1 MDYRKWIIG
10 TAALVMSGTLSAQDV
25 SNLPAEEPQ
34 VVTVAVTD
42 TLSDL
47 LKPYFVQ
54 KLRPEGDGFR
64 LDTVSILYEQKLG
77 VLEYLN
83 HPATPE
89 RYIAINPDYWKMFL
103 PFTYYY
109 EPVAQISRLEWRAD
123 ASSTESAVAPLE
135 SVMYDQAP
143 FTAKQRAAKVINP
156 TLMSAYWHCP
166 GRIVADERAIAQ
178 GPAFKDNIKV
188 EAKSKPNAL
197 KLFTAEEARQV
208 SEDANVVI
216 RKPNWWVTGGNGSL
230 QITQNY
236 ISDNWYKGGE
246 STNTVL
252 ATLQLFANYNDRE
265 KIQWENLLDARL
277 GFGSTPSD
285 KVHNYLVN
293 TDQLRLYSKL
303 GIQAASNWYY
313 TISTELKTQFCHGY
327 KSNNE
332 TLISSFLAPL
342 DWSTSI
348 GMDYKLKKK
357 KFNLSVFV
365 APLTHTMR
373 YVGNDRVDETSF
385 GLDEGKSVRHSFGSQ
400 IAPTL
405 SWTIVPQ
412 VTLDSRL
419 NYLTSY
425 EWVRIDWENTFNFV
439 LNRYLSTKLYI
450 YARYDDSNA
459 PTTGSSYFQLKE
471 LLSFGINYKW

>member
-10 TAALVMSGTLSAQDV
+10 TAALVMSGALSAQDV
-25 SNLPAEEPQ
+25 SDSPVANDS
-34 VVTVAVTD
+34 VVTVVVND

-47 LKPYFVQ
+47 LKPYFIQ
-54 KLRPEGDGFR
+54 KLRPVEDGFR

-83 HPATPE
+83 HPSTPE
-89 RYIAINPDYWKMFL
+89 RYIAVDPDYWKMFL

-109 EPVAQISRLEWRAD
+109 EPVARISQLEWSAQAEAD
-123 ASSTESAVAPLE
+123 GAEAPLE
-135 SVMYDQAP
+135 SVTYNQAP
-143 FTAKQRAAKVINP
+143 FTTKRRAAEVINP
-156 TLMSAYWHCP
+156 ALMNAYWHCP
-166 GRIVADERAIAQ
+166 GRIVADEKAIAQ
-178 GPAFKDNIKV
+178 GPAFRDNIKV
-188 EAKSKPNAL
+188 EAKSKPTAL
-197 KLFTAEEARQV
+197 KLFAVEEAKQV
-208 SEDANVVI
+208 KEDADVVI
-216 RKPNWWVTGGNGSL
+216 RKPNWWVTGGSGSL

-252 ATLQLFANYNDRE
+252 ASLQLFANYNDRE
-265 KIQWENLLDARL
+265 KIQWENLLDAKL

-303 GIQAASNWYY
+303 GIQAASKWYY

-327 KSNNE
+327 KANNE

-342 DWSTSI
+342 DWSTSV
-348 GMDYKLKKK
+348 GMDYKLKQK
-357 KFNLSVFV
+357 KFNLSVFI

-373 YVGNDRVDETSF
+373 YVGNDQVDETSF
-385 GLDEGKSVRHSFGSQ
+385 GLDEGKCVRHSFGSQ
-400 IAPTL
+400 LAPTL
-405 SWTIVPQ
+405 SWNITPQ
-412 VTLDSRL
+412 ITLDSRL

-439 LNRYLSTKLYI
+439 LNRYLSTKLYL